1 MPVIIPSELTLMSI
15 IFNSFIFKGE
25 KVILA
30 SKCIKQ
36 LYSLSLKDSY
46 PCWVCSNSELETS
59 YEHLGQKVA
68 VRQSVDSGWPGS
80 PSSQDHL
87 HMAEMWEKALDAGQA
102 VCTLASRDGY
112 FGPSKDLQSKGEMM
126 GKSLHMELW
135 GSHFG
140 FYMV

>member
-15 IFNSFIFKGE
+15 IFNAFIFKGE

-102 VCTLASRDGY
+102 
-112 FGPSKDLQSKGEMM
+112 
-126 GKSLHMELW
+126 
-135 GSHFG
+135 GSAF
-140 FYMV
+140 